1 MRGDLPLCPFLPGTV
16 PSGPGVA
23 PGGASG
29 WRVSVR
35 DGERPPTLSV
45 QLVILSRDETT
56 GDDLAALGTRA
67 EIIDSLAVHN
77 TAPETEG
84 DDVLHG
90 PGIRIELPPG
100 EPVTQMLMTIV
111 EEEIAW
117 QVIMRL
123 AKTMQW
129 KLLDPATGR
138 EFSP

>member
-1 MRGDLPLCPFLPGTV
+1 L
-16 PSGPGVA
+16 S
-23 PGGASG
+23 
-29 WRVSVR
+29 VSVLR
-35 DGERPPTLSV
+35 RTIVPLRHRPGETPGAAARTVRTPVENPPTLSV
-45 QLVILSRDETT
+45 QLVILSRDETP
-56 GDDLAALGTRA
+56 GDDLAPLGTRA
-67 EIIDSLAVHN
+67 QILENLAVHN

-84 DDVLHG
+84 DDLLHG

-100 EPVTQMLMTIV
+100 DPVTQMLMTIV

-123 AKTMQW
+123 AKNLEW